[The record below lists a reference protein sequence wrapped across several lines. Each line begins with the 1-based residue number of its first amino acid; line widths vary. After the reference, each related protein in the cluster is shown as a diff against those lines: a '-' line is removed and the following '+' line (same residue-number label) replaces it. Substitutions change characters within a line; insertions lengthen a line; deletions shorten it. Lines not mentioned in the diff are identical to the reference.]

1 MVLRAL
7 QREDADA
14 VLALWNRAVPY
25 DALTDGLLAEK
36 AWDDVDFREDLALVA
51 VDDDVVAGFAI
62 GVLRPTT
69 RCGYVKLLAV
79 EPRRQRRGIGRT
91 LLEAVETGL
100 ARRGSR
106 SVRWLE
112 SAPNYLAPG
121 IDTRYEAALAF
132 ARATGYR
139 HVGDARN
146 LRVHLEAPLPKR
158 AVPDGIDVRRASPG
172 DVAALHAFLAQF
184 WPSWKAEA
192 DAALRNEPA
201 TLHLALRDGRIVG
214 FAASE
219 ANNRGTG
226 WFGPMGV
233 APDERHSGVGCVLL
247 HRCLD
252 DLRAQGHDAA
262 VIAWVDNAPFYEG
275 CAGAAPWRTFAR
287 YEKVLHED

>member
-14 VLALWNRAVPY
+14 VLALWNRAAPC
-25 DALTDGLLAEK
+25 DPLTAGLLAEK
-36 AWDDVDFREDLALVA
+36 TWDDADFDEDLAVVA
-51 VDDDVVAGFAI
+51 LDDGVLAGFAI

-79 EPRRQRRGIGRT
+79 EPDRRRRGTGRA
-91 LLEAVETGL
+91 LLEAVEAGL
-100 ARRGSR
+100 VQRGAR

-121 IDTRYEAALAF
+121 IDTRYEAGLAF

-146 LRVHLEAPLPKR
+146 LRVDLHAALPAR

-172 DVAALHAFLAQF
+172 DVTALHAFLCRH
-184 WPSWKAEA
+184 WPSWTAEA

-201 TLHLALRDGRIVG
+201 TLHLALRDGRVIG
-214 FAASE
+214 FAAAD

-233 APDERHSGVGCVLL
+233 APDERHAGVGCILL

-262 VIAWVDNAPFYEG
+262 VIAWVDNAPFYER